1 MKPRTCPIVRKTIP
15 ARMPRPVL
23 AGPRKDVNVQIVI
36 TKIAIETNA
45 TSAPIK
51 LNTAASNTVELL
63 KCEGT
68 PRQRCRS
75 MRSVSGTKSEVAT
88 ADGRAQPG
96 GARQA
101 AHHGRQRERRDP
113 TGQPELD
120 GLPPRDR
127 AVPATVR
134 QRVDD

>member
-1 MKPRTCPIVRKTIP
+1 
-15 ARMPRPVL
+15 MPRPVL

-36 TKIAIETNA
+36 TKTAIDTNA

-88 ADGRAQPG
+88 ADGHAS
-96 GARQA
+96 QA
-101 AHHGRQRERRDP
+101 VRGRRPITAASESVVIPPDSPRPVRPSHRPRTRR
-113 TGQPELD
+113 
-120 GLPPRDR
+120 
-127 AVPATVR
+127 
-134 QRVDD
+134 